1 MNYGMS
7 HRKDD
12 LESDLCNRYIPAAR
26 LHILSVLLRMTIW
39 KKTYLHSAQRAE
51 TDHAS
56 EVTLDRIGFIRTG
69 PSPEIIIVPTSTL
82 LVTIDCRDHDSYAYV
97 DYIFYDGELPAG
109 LYFVDTAVGE

>member
-1 MNYGMS
+1 MNYEMS
-7 HRKDD
+7 SRKDD
-12 LESDLCNRYIPAAR
+12 LESDLCNRYIPAAP

-51 TDHAS
+51 IDHAS

-69 PSPEIIIVPTSTL
+69 PTPEVVRGATRAL
-82 LVTIDCRDHDSYAYV
+82 LVPINCRDHDPYAYV